1 MKILAEQGSLIGN
14 LPVAQDRAI
23 STLIY
28 PIHSHE
34 LCVEIADII
43 VQNWMLHTE
52 VRSFTN
58 NANFEKKKK
67 KFSIYVPYQFQS
79 TKEKPQIL
87 TNKFI

>member
-52 VRSFTN
+52 GRSFTN

-67 KFSIYVPYQFQS
+67 NIFHLCPISVSKYKGKTSDTY
-79 TKEKPQIL
+79 K
-87 TNKFI
+87 